1 MKKAI
6 YIVTAM
12 NAGGA
17 ETVFMKFYRKL
28 DRTQYQLDFCVSAEE
43 KGFYDDEIESLGGQV
58 VHTVK
63 KSRNPFKSYKRLKD
77 IASEGAYCCAVRS
90 AQNSLSV
97 IDLLAMKRGGVPK
110 VVLRSSNTGTTDGDA
125 LNNVLHRAFKSLAT
139 TVPDLCIAPST
150 EAGLYMFGA
159 RHVKSEEFQVLHN
172 AVDLGEFAYSE
183 QSRAAVREEFGISS
197 DAPVVGHVGRFNQQK
212 NHGFLL
218 EVFAAWLEERPDAVL
233 LLFGDGE
240 CRDDVVKLAKSL
252 GIVDSVIFAG
262 VRPDVNRCYSAM
274 DTLLFP
280 SLYEGL
286 PNAVIEAQANGLP
299 CLISSVITPEVVI
312 GENVHSK
319 SLEDLPEYWAV
330 DLNSL
335 LGQRVSDPA
344 PALRSA
350 GYDIDEEIHNF
361 IQIVFGEGSTEAERQ
376 GTIAR

>member
-1 MKKAI
+1 MKRAI

-28 DRTQYQLDFCVSAEE
+28 DRAQYQFDFCVSSDA
-43 KGFYDDEIESLGGQV
+43 KGFYDDEIESLGGHV

-63 KSRNPFKSYKRLKD
+63 KSSSPFKSYRRLKE
-77 IASEGAYCCAVRS
+77 IAREDAYCCAVRS
-90 AQNSLSV
+90 TQRSLSA

-110 VVLRSSNTGTTDGDA
+110 TVFRSSNTGTTDGDV
-125 LNNVLHRAFKSLAT
+125 LNDVLHRAFRPLAT
-139 TVPDLCIAPST
+139 WIPDLCIAPST
-150 EAGLYMFGA
+150 EAGLYMFGSG
-159 RHVKSEEFQVLHN
+159 HVKSEEFQILHN

-183 QSRAAVREEFGISS
+183 RSRAVVREEFEISS

-218 EVFAAWLEERPDAVL
+218 KVFAGLLKERPDALL
-233 LLFGDGE
+233 LLFGEGE
-240 CRDDVVKLAKSL
+240 RQDDVVKQAKSL
-252 GIVDSVIFAG
+252 GIEDSVIFAG

-274 DTLLFP
+274 DALLFP

-299 CLISSVITPEVVI
+299 CLISSAITPEVSIVQ
-312 GENVHSK
+312 NVHSK
-319 SLEDLPEYWAV
+319 SLEDSPQDWAI
-330 DLNSL
+330 DLGGL
-335 LGQRVSDPA
+335 LGQRISDPA

-350 GYDIDEEIHNF
+350 GYDIDEEVDNF
-361 IQIVFGEGSTEAERQ
+361 IRIIFGEGITAAARQ
-376 GTIAR
+376 GTIA